1 MRQKQIAKFTVDPT
15 NDEPTN
21 ITFVPGSVNENS
33 AAGTV
38 ITTLDTTDLETSS
51 GGTDTHTY
59 VLTSGYGDNEK
70 VEIDG
75 DKVKLVDGVNRSQ
88 ATSEKTANN
97 AGQAE
102 EQLVTINGDTPSA
115 GDSYVITVGGAIK
128 ATLEITD
135 ANKASYGDVASVR
148 TELVSQLN
156 TNLTGITA
164 PKTGVGAFDT
174 DITLTADSAGTVI
187 GSVVSS
193 GADQHNVVAAN
204 TTNTTAASTDQVR
217 LKIGD
222 QTPHEGDGYSISVGG
237 SVEASLTIT
246 SGNISSYGDVAS
258 VRDELISQLNG
269 NLTGITASPDSNAS
283 GFPMDIILTAA
294 SGTSIG
300 AVVSNSIFS
309 ASVPTGP
316 QEAPNNIITLP
327 SNVMEG
333 DTFALGTVGKTQF
346 PDVNSVTYTVQ
357 AGDTVE
363 DVRANLIADMNAAY
377 SAASTGLTAQNGT
390 NANEI
395 DMGGSFDGLLLN
407 ETLANFTQ
415 VMSSTAGSSTTTH
428 GATITLDGNPDGKT
442 YSVTIEHSGNNVEI
456 ANYVGGTGD
465 NLAKVQT
472 EIIADINAF
481 ASANN
486 ADIQASA
493 EGGAGVKI
501 VSTVADQP
509 LE

>member
-1 MRQKQIAKFTVDPT
+1 MTVSVNAADVKAGDQLLLAGVALDMSQAAGAQTVSVGSKAFSVSIAVAGEPAVSTLTMQSLGSNNQAEAKPVADFNALLATLSFNNTSDNPDPAAREYRLGATDATDAAQAKIAKFTVDIDPT

-59 VLTSGYGDNEK
+59 ELTAGYGDNEK

-97 AGQAE
+97 AGVAE

-115 GDSYVITVGGAIK
+115 GDSYVITVGGVAK

-164 PKTGVGAFDT
+164 APKTGTGAFDT
-174 DITLTADSAGTVI
+174 DITFTADSAGTVI

-193 GADQHNVVAAN
+193 GADQHVVAAAN
-204 TTNTTAASTDQVR
+204 TTNTIAASTDQVR

-237 SVEASLTIT
+237 TVEASLTIT

-269 NLTGITASPDSNAS
+269 NLTGITAGADANAS
-283 GFPMDIILTAA
+283 GFPMDIILT
-294 SGTSIG
+294 
-300 AVVSNSIFS
+300 V
-309 ASVPTGP
+309 
-316 QEAPNNIITLP
+316 
-327 SNVMEG
+327 
-333 DTFALGTVGKTQF
+333 
-346 PDVNSVTYTVQ
+346 
-357 AGDTVE
+357 
-363 DVRANLIADMNAAY
+363 
-377 SAASTGLTAQNGT
+377 
-390 NANEI
+390 
-395 DMGGSFDGLLLN
+395 LLVL
-407 ETLANFTQ
+407 L
-415 VMSSTAGSSTTTH
+415 
-428 GATITLDGNPDGKT
+428 
-442 YSVTIEHSGNNVEI
+442 
-456 ANYVGGTGD
+456 
-465 NLAKVQT
+465 
-472 EIIADINAF
+472 
-481 ASANN
+481 
-486 ADIQASA
+486 
-493 EGGAGVKI
+493 
-501 VSTVADQP
+501 
-509 LE
+509 